1 MAKKVYELAN
11 EIGVGALDLVEKL
24 KTMGFNVRNHMAS
37 LSDDEVTKAKAA
49 YETPAK
55 NSSPV
60 KKAVVRKVIKKEASA
75 APAAPEEVPAPKE
88 EVPEAPVTA
97 KVAAPE
103 VASAPMTPAI
113 PVAPPV
119 AAAAAPAEA
128 ALDDKPKVVTVKRK
142 TKAQKEEED
151 KKAVEAKEEA
161 AAQAAA
167 EQAARAS
174 QPVPTAASYNTS
186 NKVRDPKK
194 DYFEE
199 KRHTFTPIFT
209 PEAKKKEEPTEKKPQ
224 SPQSATGENRL
235 MPRRPGDEPEMT
247 EEEKDK
253 KRVGDLA
260 AAMGKKGV
268 GAGKKDITVIRA
280 DEELKY
286 ATALVGKAIYTPAKK
301 KKLYSGPTQRTVI
314 TEVKEA
320 KRFIT
325 MHGVVTA
332 EDLAQKLSV
341 RFDSFANR
349 LLEINLLVKPD
360 DYIGVKLASSIAAL
374 YNYRVEDVAFSEDAV
389 LNKKEGEDKSVFP
402 TRNPI
407 ITIMGHVDHGKTS
420 LLDYIRK
427 AKVASGEAGGITQH
441 IGAYSVKVKDSTL
454 TFLDTPG
461 HAAFA
466 AMRQR
471 GANVTDIVVLVVAA
485 DDGVMPQTVES
496 IRFTKNAGV
505 PVIVAVNKIDKPG
518 ANPDKVKQGLVDHGL
533 LAEDWGGE
541 TQFVHVSALTGE
553 GVDNLLEAIQLQAE
567 IMDLRENAK
576 GPAEGIVIESKIEV
590 GRGPVTTILI
600 QKGTLEKG
608 DAIVVGETSGRARSL
623 MDYTGKM
630 LNSAGPSTPV
640 QILGLESVPSPGDVL
655 NVVKNE
661 REAQK
666 IVDNRINERKALA
679 NASVEAKKV
688 SLEDFF
694 ASAQNNSEAEK
705 KVLKLIIRSDVQGS
719 FEAIR
724 TAVEQLGNSEVS
736 VEVISGGVGAIT
748 DNDVNLAANSSGFI
762 MGFNMR
768 PVTSA
773 RRIAEEKGVD
783 IKTYSIIYELI
794 NDVTLALEG
803 MLTPERVEK
812 YIGRAQVKET
822 FSIPKVGTIAGCSV
836 IDGKIERGCNIR
848 LLRDGKIVYDGK
860 LTTLKRFKDE
870 VKEVKNGYECGM
882 SLENYNEV
890 KVEDVIEAYIME
902 EKKRTL
908 VSDLTL

>member
-11 EIGVGALDLVEKL
+11 EIGVGAIDLVEKL

-37 LSDDEVTKAKAA
+37 LTDEEAAKAKAA
-49 YETPAK
+49 YETPVKSA
-55 NSSPV
+55 SPV
-60 KKAVVRKVIKKEASA
+60 KKAVVRKVVKKEAP
-75 APAAPEEVPAPKE
+75 APVEEAPVEVAAPKE
-88 EVPEAPVTA
+88 EEPSAPVTA

-103 VASAPMTPAI
+103 VASAT
-113 PVAPPV
+113 
-119 AAAAAPAEA
+119 AAPASEGTE
-128 ALDDKPKVVTVKRK
+128 DSKPKVVTVKRK

-151 KKAVEAKEEA
+151 KRAVEAKEEA

-167 EQAARAS
+167 EQAARENA
-174 QPVPTAASYNTS
+174 PEPTAASYNTS
-186 NKVRDPKK
+186 AKTRDPKK

-209 PEAKKKEEPTEKKPQ
+209 PEAKKKEEPSEKKPQ
-224 SPQSATGENRL
+224 GAGGTSDARL
-235 MPRRPGDEPEMT
+235 MPRRPVDET
-247 EEEKDK
+247 EGMSEEDKDK
-253 KRVGDLA
+253 KRMGDLA

-268 GAGKKDITVIRA
+268 AKTRDLTVIRA

-286 ATALVGKAIYTPAKK
+286 ASALVGKAIYTPAKK
-301 KKLYSGPTQRTVI
+301 KKIYSGPTQRTLI

-325 MHGVVTA
+325 IHGVVTA
-332 EDLAQKLSV
+332 QDLAEKLSV
-341 RFDSFANR
+341 KFDSFMNR

-360 DYIGVKLASSIAAL
+360 DYIGVKLAGQIAAL
-374 YNYRVEDVAFSEDAV
+374 YNYRVEDVAFNEEAV
-389 LNKKEGEDKSVFP
+389 LNKKEGEDKSAFP
-402 TRNPI
+402 IRNPI

-427 AKVASGEAGGITQH
+427 EKVAAGEAGGITQH
-441 IGAYSVKVKDSTL
+441 IGAYSVKVKDAML

-496 IRFTKNAGV
+496 IRFIKNAGV
-505 PVIVAVNKIDKPG
+505 PVIVAVNKIDKPA
-518 ANPDKVKQGLVDHGL
+518 ANPDKVKQGLMEHGL
-533 LAEDWGGE
+533 LPEEWGGE
-541 TQFVHVSALTGE
+541 TQYVHVSALTGE
-553 GVDNLLEAIQLQAE
+553 GIDNLLESIQLQAE
-567 IMDLRENAK
+567 IMELRENPK

-600 QKGTLEKG
+600 QKGTLSKG

-640 QILGLESVPSPGDVL
+640 QILGLESVPTPGDVL

-679 NASVEAKKV
+679 NTTVEAKKV

-694 ASAQNNSEAEK
+694 ATAQNNSEAEK
-705 KVLKLIIRSDVQGS
+705 KVLKLIVRSDVQGS

-736 VEVISGGVGAIT
+736 VEVIAGGVGAIT
-748 DNDVNLAANSSGFI
+748 DNDVNLAASSQGFI

-822 FSIPKVGTIAGCSV
+822 FSIPKVGTIAGTAV
-836 IDGKIERGCNIR
+836 VDGKIERGCNIR
-848 LLRDGKIVYDGK
+848 LLRDGKIIYDGK

-882 SLENYNEV
+882 SLENFNDI
-890 KVEDVIEAYIME
+890 KVEDLIEAYIME

-908 VSDLTL
+908 ASDLTL

>member
-1 MAKKVYELAN
+1 MAKKVYELAT

-24 KTMGFNVRNHMAS
+24 KSMGFNVRNHMAS
-37 LSDDEVTKAKAA
+37 LTDDEVAKAKAA
-49 YETPAK
+49 YQTPEKKSA
-55 NSSPV
+55 PV
-60 KKAVVRKVIKKEASA
+60 KKAVVRKVVKREV
-75 APAAPEEVPAPKE
+75 APVEEVPASKE
-88 EVPEAPVTA
+88 EDSAPAAV

-103 VASAPMTPAI
+103 VSIAQASAA
-113 PVAPPV
+113 PVS
-119 AAAAAPAEA
+119 AAQASAVETEA
-128 ALDDKPKVVTVKRK
+128 TAGIDDKPKIVTVKRK

-151 KKAVEAKEEA
+151 KRAVEAKEEA
-161 AAQAAA
+161 AREAAQ
-167 EQAARAS
+167 EQAAREAA
-174 QPVPTAASYNTS
+174 QEQAASGAYNPS
-186 NKVRDPKK
+186 AAKVRDPKK
-194 DYFEE
+194 DYYEE
-199 KRHTFTPIFT
+199 KRHTFTPIFV
-209 PEAKKKEEPTEKKPQ
+209 PEEKKKEEAPK
-224 SPQSATGENRL
+224 AGESRL
-235 MPRRPGDEPEMT
+235 QPRRPIGESGPEFET

-253 KRVGDLA
+253 KRMGDLA

-268 GAGKKDITVIRA
+268 AKTRDLTVIRA

-286 ATALVGKAIYTPAKK
+286 ASALVGKAIYTPAKK
-301 KKLYSGPTQRTVI
+301 KKVYTGPTQKTLI

-325 MHGVVTA
+325 INGIVTA
-332 EDLAQKLSV
+332 EDLAEKLSV
-341 RFDSFANR
+341 KFDSFANR
-349 LLEINLLVKPD
+349 LLGINLLVRPD
-360 DYIGVKLASSIAAL
+360 DYIGLKLATEIANL
-374 YNYRVEDVAFSEDAV
+374 YNYRVEDVAFKEDEV
-389 LNKKEGEDKSVFP
+389 LNKKEKEDKSEFP
-402 TRNPI
+402 VRNPI

-427 AKVASGEAGGITQH
+427 EKVASGEAGGITQH
-441 IGAYSVKVKDSTL
+441 IGAYSVKVKDSML

-496 IRFTKNAGV
+496 IKFCKNAGV
-505 PVIVAVNKIDKPG
+505 PIIVAVNKIDKPA
-518 ANPDKVKQGLVDHGL
+518 ANPDKVKQGLTEYEL
-533 LAEDWGGE
+533 LPEDWGGT
-541 TQFVHVSALTGE
+541 TQYVHVSALKGT
-553 GVDNLLEAIQLQAE
+553 GVDQLLEAIQLQAE
-567 IMDLRENAK
+567 IMELRENPK
-576 GPAEGIVIESKIEV
+576 GPAEGVVIESKIEV

-600 QKGTLEKG
+600 QKGTLNKG
-608 DAIVVGETSGRARSL
+608 DSIVVGETSGRARSL
-623 MDYTGKM
+623 MDFSGKM

-640 QILGLESVPSPGDVL
+640 QILGLEEVPTPGDVL

-666 IVDNRINERKALA
+666 IVDNRINDRKALS

-694 ASAQNNSEAEK
+694 ATAQNNSEAEK
-705 KVLKLIIRSDVQGS
+705 KVLKLIVRSDVQGS
-719 FEAIR
+719 YEAIR

-736 VEVISGGVGAIT
+736 VEVIAGGVGAIT
-748 DNDVNLAANSSGFI
+748 DNDVNLAANSKGFI

-768 PVTSA
+768 PVTTA

-803 MLTPERVEK
+803 MLTPERIEK

-822 FSIPKVGTIAGCSV
+822 FSIPKIGTIAGTAV
-836 IDGKIERGCNIR
+836 VDGKIERGCNIR
-848 LLRDGKIVYDGK
+848 LLRDGKILYDGK

-882 SLENYNEV
+882 SLENFNDI
-890 KVEDVIEAYIME
+890 KVEDLIEAYIME

-908 VSDLTL
+908 TSDLTL

>member
-11 EIGVGALDLVEKL
+11 EIGVGAIDLVEKL
-24 KTMGFNVRNHMAS
+24 KGMGFNVRNHMAS
-37 LSDDEVTKAKAA
+37 LTDDEVAKAKAA

-55 NSSPV
+55 TAAPV
-60 KKAVVRKVIKKEASA
+60 KKAVVRKVVKKEAA
-75 APAAPEEVPAPKE
+75 PVEEPAATPASVE
-88 EVPEAPVTA
+88 EAPIPATA

-103 VASAPMTPAI
+103 VAASPE
-113 PVAPPV
+113 
-119 AAAAAPAEA
+119 AAAPQA
-128 ALDDKPKVVTVKRK
+128 DDKPKTVTVKRK

-151 KKAVEAKEEA
+151 KRAVEAKEEA
-161 AAQAAA
+161 QAYAAAQAAA
-167 EQAARAS
+167 QAERAIQAES
-174 QPVPTAASYNTS
+174 GIAPLNMQKA
-186 NKVRDPKK
+186 RDPKK
-194 DYFEE
+194 DYYEE
-199 KRHTFTPIFT
+199 KRHTFTPVFV
-209 PEAKKKEEPTEKKPQ
+209 PEEKKKDEADERKP
-224 SPQSATGENRL
+224 SESRL
-235 MPRRPGDEPEMT
+235 LPRRPVEET
-247 EEEKDK
+247 ENLSEEDKDK
-253 KRVGDLA
+253 KRMGDLA
-260 AAMGKKGV
+260 AAMGKKGS
-268 GAGKKDITVIRA
+268 AGKKDLTVIRA

-286 ATALVGKAIYTPAKK
+286 ASALVGKAIYTPAKK
-301 KKLYSGPTQRTVI
+301 KKIYSGPTQKTLI
-314 TEVKEA
+314 TEVKES

-325 MHGVVTA
+325 INGIVTA

-341 RFDSFANR
+341 KFESFANR
-349 LLEINLLVKPD
+349 MLEINLLVKPD
-360 DYIGVKLASSIAAL
+360 DYIGVKLASEIAAL
-374 YNYRVEDVAFSEDAV
+374 YNYRVEDTAFNEEAV
-389 LNKKEGEDKSVFP
+389 LNKKAAEDKSQYP
-402 TRNPI
+402 HRNPI

-441 IGAYSVKVKDSTL
+441 IGAYSVKVKDSML

-496 IRFTKNAGV
+496 IKFTKNANV

-576 GPAEGIVIESKIEV
+576 GPAEGVVIESKIEV
-590 GRGPVTTILI
+590 GRGSVATILV
-600 QKGTLEKG
+600 QKGTLNKG

-623 MDYTGKM
+623 MDFTGKM
-630 LNSAGPSTPV
+630 LNSAGPATPV
-640 QILGLESVPSPGDVL
+640 QILGLEEVPSPGDVL

-661 REAQK
+661 REASK
-666 IVDNRINERKALA
+666 IVENRINDRKALA
-679 NASVEAKKV
+679 NTSVEAKKV

-694 ASAQNNSEAEK
+694 ATAQNNSEVEK
-705 KVLKLIIRSDVQGS
+705 KILKLIIRSDVQGS
-719 FEAIR
+719 YEAIR

-736 VEVISGGVGAIT
+736 VEVIAGGVGAIT
-748 DNDVNLAANSSGFI
+748 DNDVNLAANSKGFI
-762 MGFNMR
+762 LGFNMR

-822 FSIPKVGTIAGCSV
+822 FSIPKVGTIAGTAV
-836 IDGKIERGCNIR
+836 VDGKIERGCNIR
-848 LLRDGKIVYDGK
+848 LLRDGKIIYDGK

-882 SLENYNEV
+882 SLENFNDI
-890 KVEDVIEAYIME
+890 KVEDLIEAYIME
-902 EKKRTL
+902 EKKRSLT
-908 VSDLTL
+908 SDLTL

>member
-24 KTMGFNVRNHMAS
+24 KTMGLNVRNHMAS
-37 LSDDEVTKAKAA
+37 LTDDEVAKAKAA
-49 YETPAK
+49 YETPEKKSA
-55 NSSPV
+55 PA
-60 KKAVVRKVIKKEASA
+60 KKAVVRKVIKREAPAAEEAPVVVSAPLVEEEA
-75 APAAPEEVPAPKE
+75 APAAKVSAPEVTPAPTPAPA
-88 EVPEAPVTA
+88 PEAV
-97 KVAAPE
+97 VAAP
-103 VASAPMTPAI
+103 I
-113 PVAPPV
+113 
-119 AAAAAPAEA
+119 AEE
-128 ALDDKPKVVTVKRK
+128 KPKVVTVKRK

-151 KKAVEAKEEA
+151 KRAVEAKEEA

-167 EQAARAS
+167 EQAARAN
-174 QPVPTAASYNTS
+174 QPEPTAASYNTTRQ
-186 NKVRDPKK
+186 RDPNK
-194 DYFEE
+194 DYYEE
-199 KRHTFTPIFT
+199 KRHTFTPVFI
-209 PEAKKKEEPTEKKPQ
+209 PEEKKEEPSEKKTQ
-224 SPQSATGENRL
+224 EARL
-235 MPRRPGDEPEMT
+235 MPRRPDEAVDLSD
-247 EEEKDK
+247 EEKDK

-286 ATALVGKAIYTPAKK
+286 ASALVGKAIYTPAKRK
-301 KKLYSGPTQRTVI
+301 KVYSGPTQRTLI

-325 MHGVVTA
+325 VHGIVTA

-341 RFDSFANR
+341 RFDSFANK

-360 DYIGVKLASSIAAL
+360 DYIGVKLAGEIAAL
-374 YNYRVEDVAFSEDAV
+374 YNYRVEDVAFKEDVV
-389 LNKKEGEDKSVFP
+389 LNKEVGEDKSKYPV
-402 TRNPI
+402 RNPI

-441 IGAYSVKVKDSTL
+441 IGAYSVNTKNATL

-485 DDGVMPQTVES
+485 DDGVMPQTIES
-496 IRFTKNAGV
+496 IRFCKNANV
-505 PVIVAVNKIDKPG
+505 PVIVAVNKIDKPA
-518 ANPDKVKQGLVDHGL
+518 ANPDKVKQGLVEFGL
-533 LAEDWGGE
+533 LPEDWGGE
-541 TQFVHVSALTGE
+541 TQYVHVSALTGE
-553 GVDNLLEAIQLQAE
+553 GVDNLLESIGLQAE
-567 IMDLRENAK
+567 IMELRENPK

-590 GRGPVTTILI
+590 GRGPVTTILV
-600 QKGTLEKG
+600 QKGTLTKG

-640 QILGLESVPSPGDVL
+640 QILGLENVPSPGDVL

-679 NASVEAKKV
+679 NTAVEAKKV

-694 ASAQNNSEAEK
+694 ATAQNNSEAEK
-705 KVLKLIIRSDVQGS
+705 KVLKLIVRSDVQGS

-736 VEVISGGVGAIT
+736 VEVIGGGVGAIT
-748 DNDVNLAANSSGFI
+748 DNDVNLAASTQGFI
-762 MGFNMR
+762 LGFNMR
-768 PVTSA
+768 PVTTA

-794 NDVTLALEG
+794 NEVTLALEG
-803 MLTPERVEK
+803 MLTPEKVEK
-812 YIGRAQVKET
+812 YIGRAQVRET
-822 FSIPKVGTIAGCSV
+822 FSIPKVGTIAGTAV
-836 IDGKIERGCNIR
+836 VDGKIERGCNIR
-848 LLRDGKIVYDGK
+848 LLRDGKIIYDGK
-860 LTTLKRFKDE
+860 LSTLKRFKDE

-882 SLENYNEV
+882 SLENFNDV
-890 KVEDVIEAYIME
+890 KTEDIIEAYVME

-908 VSDLTL
+908 TSDLTL

>member
-24 KTMGFNVRNHMAS
+24 KSMGFNVRNHMAS
-37 LSDDEVTKAKAA
+37 LTDDEAAKAKAA

-55 NSSPV
+55 KASPV
-60 KKAVVRKVIKKEASA
+60 SKAAVVRKVIKKEA
-75 APAAPEEVPAPKE
+75 APVVAEEAPAPKVE
-88 EVPEAPVTA
+88 PVEAPVIA

-103 VASAPMTPAI
+103 VDTTATPTPA
-113 PVAPPV
+113 ATTAAQAT
-119 AAAAAPAEA
+119 AAAAEA
-128 ALDDKPKVVTVKRK
+128 AKVVTVKRK
-142 TKAQKEEED
+142 TKAQKDEED
-151 KKAVEAKEEA
+151 KRAVEAKEAA

-167 EQAARAS
+167 EQAARAN
-174 QPVPTAASYNTS
+174 QAPPTASSYNTS
-186 NKVRDPKK
+186 KIRDPKK
-194 DYFEE
+194 EYFEE

-209 PEAKKKEEPTEKKPQ
+209 PEAKKKDEPEKKPQ
-224 SPQSATGENRL
+224 VAGDARL
-235 MPRRPGDEPEMT
+235 MPRRPVDET
-247 EEEKDK
+247 EGMSEEDKDK
-253 KRVGDLA
+253 KRMGDLA

-286 ATALVGKAIYTPAKK
+286 ASALVGKAIYTPAKRK
-301 KKLYSGPTQRTVI
+301 KIYSGPTQRTLI
-314 TEVKEA
+314 TEVKES
-320 KRFIT
+320 KRVIDI
-325 MHGVVTA
+325 HGIVTA
-332 EDLAQKLSV
+332 EDLAEKLSV
-341 RFDSFANR
+341 RFESFANK
-349 LLEINLLVKPD
+349 LLSINLLVRPD
-360 DYIGVKLASSIAAL
+360 DYIGVKLAAEIANL

-389 LNKKEGEDKSVFP
+389 LNKKAGEDKSAFP

-420 LLDYIRK
+420 LLDHIRK
-427 AKVASGEAGGITQH
+427 AKVAAGEAGGITQH
-441 IGAYSVKVKDSTL
+441 IGAYSVNVKDSML

-505 PVIVAVNKIDKPG
+505 PVIVAVNKIDKPA
-518 ANPDKVKQGLVDHGL
+518 ANPDEVKRGLTEHGL
-533 LAEDWGGE
+533 LPEDWGGE
-541 TQFVHVSALTGE
+541 TQYVNVSALTGE
-553 GVDNLLEAIQLQAE
+553 GIDNLLEAIQLQAE

-600 QKGTLEKG
+600 QKGTLTKG

-630 LNSAGPSTPV
+630 LNTAGPSTPV

-666 IVDNRINERKALA
+666 IVDNRINDRKALA

-694 ASAQNNSEAEK
+694 ATAQNNSEIEK
-705 KVLKLIIRSDVQGS
+705 KVLKLIVRSDVQGS

-803 MLTPERVEK
+803 MLTPERIEK

-822 FSIPKVGTIAGCSV
+822 FAIPKVGTIAGTSV

-848 LLRDGKIVYDGK
+848 LLRDGKILYDGK

-882 SLENYNEV
+882 SLENFNDI
-890 KVEDVIEAYIME
+890 KAEDLIEAYIME

>member
-11 EIGVGALDLVEKL
+11 EIGVGAIDLVEKL

-37 LSDDEVTKAKAA
+37 LTDDEVAKAKAA
-49 YETPAK
+49 YEAPEKKSA
-55 NSSPV
+55 PV
-60 KKAVVRKVIKKEASA
+60 KKAVVRKVIKKEAPVA
-75 APAAPEEVPAPKE
+75 EEAAPEAEVKE
-88 EVPEAPVTA
+88 EAPEAPVTA

-103 VASAPMTPAI
+103 VA
-113 PVAPPV
+113 
-119 AAAAAPAEA
+119 AAPITPEA
-128 ALDDKPKVVTVKRK
+128 SADDKPKVVTVKRK
-142 TKAQKEEED
+142 TKAQKEEEV
-151 KKAVEAKEEA
+151 KHAAEAKEEA

-167 EQAARAS
+167 EQAAREAN
-174 QPVPTAASYNTS
+174 PEPAPGPGLVA
-186 NKVRDPKK
+186 KVRDPKK

-209 PEAKKKEEPTEKKPQ
+209 PEAKKKEEGTDKKPAA
-224 SPQSATGENRL
+224 PQRPLGPRPPSSTAAPGE
-235 MPRRPGDEPEMT
+235 EEMT

-253 KRVGDLA
+253 KRMGDLA

-268 GAGKKDITVIRA
+268 GAGKKDLTVIRA

-286 ATALVGKAIYTPAKK
+286 ASALVGKAIYTPAKK
-301 KKLYSGPTQRTVI
+301 KKLYSGPTQKTLI
-314 TEVKEA
+314 TEVKES

-325 MHGVVTA
+325 VHGVVTA
-332 EDLAQKLSV
+332 SDLAEKLSV
-341 RFDSFANR
+341 KFESFANR
-349 LLEINLLVKPD
+349 LLEINLLVKPE
-360 DYIGVKLASSIAAL
+360 DYIGVKLAGEIAAL
-374 YNYRVEDVAFSEDAV
+374 YNYRVEDVAFNEEAV
-389 LNKKEGEDKSVFP
+389 LNKKEGEDKSAFP
-402 TRNPI
+402 LRNPI

-427 AKVASGEAGGITQH
+427 EKVAAGEAGGITQH
-441 IGAYSVKVKDSTL
+441 IGAYSVKVKDATL

-496 IRFTKNAGV
+496 IRFIKNAGV
-505 PVIVAVNKIDKPG
+505 PVIVAVNKIDKPA
-518 ANPDKVKQGLVDHGL
+518 ANPDKVKQGLMEHGL
-533 LAEDWGGE
+533 LPEEWGGE
-541 TQFVHVSALTGE
+541 TQYVHVSALTGE
-553 GVDNLLEAIQLQAE
+553 GIDNLLESIQLQAE
-567 IMDLRENAK
+567 IMELRENPK

-630 LNSAGPSTPV
+630 LNAAGPSTPV
-640 QILGLESVPSPGDVL
+640 QILGLESVPTPGDIL

-666 IVDNRINERKALA
+666 IVDNRVNERKALA
-679 NASVEAKKV
+679 NTTVEAKKV

-694 ASAQNNSEAEK
+694 ATAQNNSEAEK
-705 KVLKLIIRSDVQGS
+705 KVLKLIVRSDVQGS
-719 FEAIR
+719 YEAIR
-724 TAVEQLGNSEVS
+724 TAVEQLGNNEVS

-748 DNDVNLAANSSGFI
+748 DNDVNLAASSKGFI

-768 PVTSA
+768 PVTTA

-822 FSIPKVGTIAGCSV
+822 FSIPKVGTIAGTAV
-836 IDGKIERGCNIR
+836 VDGKIERGCNIR
-848 LLRDGKIVYDGK
+848 LLRDGKIIYDGK

-882 SLENYNEV
+882 SLENFNDI
-890 KVEDVIEAYIME
+890 KVEDLIEAYVME

-908 VSDLTL
+908 TSDLTL

>member
-24 KTMGFNVRNHMAS
+24 KSMGLNVRNHMAS
-37 LSDDEVTKAKAA
+37 LTDEEELRAKAA
-49 YETPAK
+49 YEAPEK
-55 NSSPV
+55 KSSPV
-60 KKAVVRKVIKKEASA
+60 KKAVVRKVIKKEA
-75 APAAPEEVPAPKE
+75 PPEEVPVAPME
-88 EVPEAPVTA
+88 MEAEPVVTA

-103 VASAPMTPAI
+103 VATLTQ
-113 PVAPPV
+113 APPQ
-119 AAAAAPAEA
+119 AD
-128 ALDDKPKVVTVKRK
+128 LSIDDRPKGVTVKRK

-151 KKAVEAKEEA
+151 KRAVEAKEEA
-161 AAQAAA
+161 LAVAAAQAEKAM
-167 EQAARAS
+167 ARAAS
-174 QPVPTAASYNTS
+174 EPPPASSYNTS
-186 NKVRDPKK
+186 ATVAKVRDPKK
-194 DYFEE
+194 DYYEE
-199 KRHTFTPIFT
+199 KRHTFTPVFV
-209 PEAKKKEEPTEKKPQ
+209 PEVKKKEEVSDKK
-224 SPQSATGENRL
+224 TLETRL
-235 MPRRPGDEPEMT
+235 QPRKPLDEVPET

-253 KRVGDLA
+253 KRMGDLA
-260 AAMGKKGV
+260 AAVGKKGV
-268 GAGKKDITVIRA
+268 GAGKRDLTVIRA

-286 ATALVGKAIYTPAKK
+286 ASALVGKAIYTPPKK
-301 KKLYSGPTQRTVI
+301 KKVYTGPTQKTLI
-314 TEVKEA
+314 TEVKES

-325 MHGVVTA
+325 VNGVVTA

-341 RFDSFANR
+341 KFESFANR

-360 DYIGVKLASSIAAL
+360 DYIGASLASDIANL
-374 YNYRVEDVAFSEDAV
+374 YNYRVENVAFNEEEV
-389 LNKKEGEDKSVFP
+389 LNKKPTEEKSSLP
-402 TRNPI
+402 HRNPI

-441 IGAYSVKVKDSTL
+441 IGAYSVQVKGATL

-496 IRFTKNAGV
+496 IRFCKNAKV
-505 PVIVAVNKIDKPG
+505 PIIVAVNKIDKPS
-518 ANPDKVKQGLVDHGL
+518 ANPDKVKQGLTEFEL
-533 LAEDWGGE
+533 LPEEWGGE
-541 TQFVHVSALTGE
+541 TQYVHVSALTGE
-553 GVDNLLEAIQLQAE
+553 GIDNLLESIQLQAE
-567 IMDLRENAK
+567 IMDLRENPKAT
-576 GPAEGIVIESKIEV
+576 AEGVVIESKIEV
-590 GRGPVTTILI
+590 GRGPVATILV
-600 QKGTLEKG
+600 QKGTLNKG

-623 MDYTGKM
+623 MDFSGKM

-640 QILGLESVPSPGDVL
+640 QILGLETVPSPGDVL

-661 REAQK
+661 REASK
-666 IVDNRINERKALA
+666 IVENRINERKALA
-679 NASVEAKKV
+679 NTTVESKKV

-694 ASAQNNSEAEK
+694 STAQNNSEAEK

-719 FEAIR
+719 YEAIR
-724 TAVEQLGNSEVS
+724 SAVEQIGNNEVS
-736 VEVISGGVGAIT
+736 VEVIGGGVGAIT
-748 DNDVNLAANSSGFI
+748 DNDVNLAASSKGFI
-762 MGFNMR
+762 LGFNMR
-768 PVTSA
+768 PVTTA

-812 YIGRAQVKET
+812 YIGRAQVRET
-822 FSIPKVGTIAGCSV
+822 FSIPKFGTIAGTAV

-848 LLRDGKIVYDGK
+848 LLRDGKIIYDGK
-860 LTTLKRFKDE
+860 LSSLKRFKDD

-882 SLENYNEV
+882 SLENFNDIKNE
-890 KVEDVIEAYIME
+890 DLIEAYVME
-902 EKKRTL
+902 DKKRTL
-908 VSDLTL
+908 TSNLTL